1 MMHTEILSEEQK
13 KLLPLIQL
21 FKKEYYLVGGTAI
34 ALHIGHRRSIDF
46 DLFTTKRIQQRK
58 IKKILSEASLFTPHF
73 LYESDDQIHV
83 KINDVK
89 ITFFH
94 FPYNIPA
101 SVNFNS
107 IIQIPALLDLAAMKA
122 FAFAERA
129 KWKDYADMYFL
140 LKNSFSLTQIC
151 NRTSELFNIGGSIVF
166 TEKLFRQQLCFFDDI
181 DYSEQIEYVCPAVSD
196 KEIKNFLID
205 IATQP
210 F

>member
-1 MMHTEILSEEQK
+1 MAHTEILSEEQK
-13 KLLPLIQL
+13 KLLPLIHL
-21 FKKEYYLVGGTAI
+21 FKKDYYLVGGTAI

-46 DLFTTKRIQQRK
+46 DLFTMKRIQQSK
-58 IKKILSEASLFTPHF
+58 IKKILSEAAPHVPHF
-73 LYESDDQIHV
+73 LYESNDQIHV

-94 FPYNIPA
+94 FPFNIPA
-101 SVNFNS
+101 SVNFDS
-107 IIQIPALLDLAAMKA
+107 IIQIPTLLDLAAMKA

-140 LKNSFSLTQIC
+140 LKHSFSLNQIC
-151 NRTSELFNIGGSIVF
+151 KRSSELFNIGGSIVF

-181 DYSEQIEYVCPAVSD
+181 DYSEQIEYVCSPISD
-196 KEIKNFLID
+196 KEIKDYLITR
-205 IATQP
+205 ATQP

>member
-1 MMHTEILSEEQK
+1 MAHTEILSEEQRS
-13 KLLPLIQL
+13 LLPLIRL
-21 FKKEYYLVGGTAI
+21 FKKDYYLVGGTAI

-46 DLFTTKRIQQRK
+46 DLFTTKRIQQSR
-58 IKKILSEASLFTPHF
+58 IKKILSESAPDIPHF

-83 KINDVK
+83 KVKDVK

-122 FAFAERA
+122 YAFAERA

-140 LKNSFSLTQIC
+140 LKNNFSLTQIC
-151 NRTSELFNIGGSIVF
+151 KRTSELFNTGGRVVF

-181 DYSEQIEYVCPAVSD
+181 DYSEQIEYVCPPVKD
-196 KEIKNFLID
+196 KEIKNFLIA